1 MDYFKCSDGILSSF
15 QNILA
20 SKDDELL
27 QYQQML
33 FHLKEKLK
41 MAQLDVDRNS
51 IIGAPDLC
59 CYFSPLW
66 AGCWDGLRGWVG
78 HTDTAATSTCGS
90 SHRPWQGFTGAVLLA
105 QECGDLPGESGRA
118 AVPRWLLSLSCTPP
132 SPLQSP
138 CCHQCGHALKQEVTS
153 TSLYCFLNKLP
164 LPWTNIVL

>member
-51 IIGAPDLC
+51 IMA
-59 CYFSPLW
+59 
-66 AGCWDGLRGWVG
+66 
-78 HTDTAATSTCGS
+78 
-90 SHRPWQGFTGAVLLA
+90 
-105 QECGDLPGESGRA
+105 
-118 AVPRWLLSLSCTPP
+118 
-132 SPLQSP
+132 LQQVQS
-138 CCHQCGHALKQEVTS
+138 V
-153 TSLYCFLNKLP
+153 
-164 LPWTNIVL
+164 

>member
-51 IIGAPDLC
+51 IMA
-59 CYFSPLW
+59 
-66 AGCWDGLRGWVG
+66 
-78 HTDTAATSTCGS
+78 
-90 SHRPWQGFTGAVLLA
+90 
-105 QECGDLPGESGRA
+105 
-118 AVPRWLLSLSCTPP
+118 
-132 SPLQSP
+132 LQQVQSVWEITT
-138 CCHQCGHALKQEVTS
+138 H
-153 TSLYCFLNKLP
+153 
-164 LPWTNIVL
+164 